1 MMSASM
7 QKMWISIVAMGLL
20 ALAMFA
26 IYISRFKLN
35 KGILKVVTAIT
46 AWIFMIIGGLL
57 MLFVVL
63 TGPTS

>member
-1 MMSASM
+1 MSVSM

-20 ALAMFA
+20 ALAMLT

-35 KGILKVVTAIT
+35 KGFFKVIT
-46 AWIFMIIGGLL
+46 ALAAWAFMIVGGLL

-63 TGPTS
+63 TGPTG

>member
-1 MMSASM
+1 MSLSM

-20 ALAMFA
+20 ALAMLI

-35 KGILKVVTAIT
+35 NGFFKVIT
-46 AWIFMIIGGLL
+46 AFVAWAFMIVGGLL

-63 TGPTS
+63 TGPTG